1 MSETLP
7 EAPAPPPGWGT
18 RLRDTA
24 RPLWVLVFACFFL
37 HRYDTAPELARLELD
52 RARSLTIALDALGLH
67 ADVNDVRFLADEDRL
82 LSLTRYE
89 RSLVRARRA
98 RELSDIFLV
107 RSRRAPDGSLLEIS
121 TYYNLT
127 ETSAAEERNLVV
139 SESHAAWTIGQ
150 DGSSVNA
157 VQLIDLSGEPSP
169 TGLEW
174 TRAARFQN
182 ALTNLQET
190 GQTAGIGRRY
200 FRLVPP
206 AKRVVLGL
214 GEDALLVDAD
224 SHRIRIDTNQ
234 GRKEGERLRE
244 ITPRKARPGNLVTWG
259 VDRVRALP
267 WFGDQNVQL
276 LKAVAFEAGDQLDQI
291 VSTVSG
297 ESGDEAVAEEL
308 GDLYAAPTAAH
319 TDPVT
324 GWPPAALDPMFSPPL
339 KGEGKWVELEQDPFV
354 GKNPGV
360 PCPFVV
366 SFIRTD
372 KKRIYSQI
380 FITLWDPRQVEL
392 HAVSGTEEPK
402 SATGETGSGEVPRKP
417 EVMGRLVAAFNG
429 GFQAM
434 HGQFGM
440 MAEGVTYL
448 PPKPYAATVVELADG
463 YTGFG
468 TWPEKTPR
476 VPENVLSM
484 RQNMT
489 PLIVDGVV
497 NPYKRY
503 WWGGL
508 PEGWTQETRTVRSGL
523 CLTKENFIAYFYGA
537 SVDPDVLGLAMQ
549 RARCVYG
556 IHLDMNAGHT
566 GLEFYRIARQGKL
579 PNVGRPLEDL
589 WEARGPVTGMPG
601 FEFLGRRM
609 IRLMALMNFPR
620 YVGTQQRDFFYL
632 TLRHILPGEPVPVAL
647 TPPEPGEGN
656 FRVQG
661 LTQHGW
667 PPAIAST
674 NLRGSV
680 ERPGA
685 RVGLIRLDP
694 RALSARR
701 EASGTEKVVIAFR
714 APASGEGLDHAVWL
728 GPSKGFVIGRDAP
741 EPEASRISDGFL
753 ASDGMT
759 REAQA
764 AAGVDAGGMLL
775 YARVTEGADSTR
787 DAHLLREVLTRAGC
801 KNVLLFPRPLGVE
814 LGSDKPATDLGSSAT
829 SDGTVLVRQESPGAR
844 RIFPE
849 TPIVGPKTWA
859 LLQAQRVTIPH

>member
-1 MSETLP
+1 MSEPLP
-7 EAPAPPPGWGT
+7 EPPAPPPGWGT

-52 RARSLTIALDALGLH
+52 RARSITLALSALGLY
-67 ADVNDVRFLADEDRL
+67 AEVNDVRFLPDEDRTL
-82 LSLTRYE
+82 ALTRYE
-89 RSLVRARRA
+89 RSLVRAHRKN
-98 RELSDIFLV
+98 EPSDIFLV

-121 TYYNLT
+121 TFYNLS

-139 SESHAAWTIGQ
+139 TDTHAAWTIGQ
-150 DGSSVNA
+150 GTTVNA
-157 VQLIDLSGEPSP
+157 VQLLDLTGEPAP
-169 TGLEW
+169 VGTEW
-174 TRAARFQN
+174 TRMARIQN
-182 ALTNLQET
+182 SITNLQET
-190 GQTAGIGRRY
+190 GQTSGLGRRY

-214 GEDALLVDAD
+214 GEEALLVDAD
-224 SHRIRIDTNQ
+224 GHRVRIDTNQ

-244 ITPRKARPGNLVTWG
+244 ITPRKARPGNLVTWA

-291 VSTVSG
+291 VSTVAG

-308 GDLYAAPTAAH
+308 GDLYAAPTAAR

-324 GWPPAALDPMFSPPL
+324 GWPPAPLEPMFSPPL

-354 GKNPGV
+354 GKNPGQ

-489 PLIVDGVV
+489 PLVVDGVV

-523 CLTKENFIAYFYGA
+523 CLTRENFIAYFYGA

-549 RARCVYG
+549 RARCTYG

-566 GLEFYRIARQGKL
+566 GLEFYRVARQGKL
-579 PNVGRPLEDL
+579 PNLGRPLEDL
-589 WEARGPVTGMPG
+589 WEAQGPVSGMNG
-601 FEFLGRRM
+601 YEFLGRRM

-632 TLRHILPGEPVPVAL
+632 TLRHLLPGEPVPVAV
-647 TPPEPGEGN
+647 TPAEPGEGQ
-656 FRVQG
+656 FRVHG
-661 LTQHGW
+661 LSQHGW

-674 NLRGSV
+674 NLRASV
-680 ERPGA
+680 ERPGT

-694 RALSARR
+694 RALAARSAV
-701 EASGTEKVVIAFR
+701 EPGAKVVLTFR
-714 APASGEGLDHAVWL
+714 APVSGEGFDGALWL
-728 GPSKGFVIGRDAP
+728 GPMKGFVIGRDKP
-741 EPEASRISDGFL
+741 ESDAVRISDGFV
-753 ASDGMT
+753 ASADA
-759 REAQA
+759 RETQA
-764 AAGVDAGGMLL
+764 AAGIDAGGMLV
-775 YARVTEGADSTR
+775 YARVTEGADATR
-787 DAHLLREVLTRAGC
+787 DANLLRDVLARAGC
-801 KNVLLFPRPLGVE
+801 KNMLFFPRPLGVE
-814 LGSDKPATDLGSSAT
+814 LGSDKPADAGASAT
-829 SDGTVLVRQESPGAR
+829 SDGTMLVRRESPGAR
-844 RIFPE
+844 RIFPD